1 MWTHGIEVRNDNN
14 NIQMS
19 SDSVYL
25 TPINRIYS
33 TGKNT
38 LKIAEPIHAISPKP
52 GTLAIQFH
60 PSKVSGTDPNGLPY
74 KYIVIGE
81 GSIINYRELTP
92 STSIDNYGINI
103 YDASGVLRYNTSF
116 PTMKIL
122 ERVHIP
128 DIRKTKTIVNGNT
141 TYWSKSFPGK
151 DVAFLPIRYSM
162 YKDPTDGYPDRVYGV
177 GLCRRGDVYSLE
189 QGFATNYFG
198 TWGATWETHFILIDV
213 TGIV

>member
-1 MWTHGIEVRNDNN
+1 MSTHGIEVRNDNN

-74 KYIVIGE
+74 KYTVIGE

-103 YDASGVLRYNTSF
+103 YDTSGVLRYNTSF

-122 ERVHIP
+122 ESVRIP
-128 DIRKTKTIVNGNT
+128 DIRKTMTVVNGIK
-141 TYWSKSFPGK
+141 TYWSKSFPEK
-151 DVAFLPIRYSM
+151 DVAFLVIRNSN

-189 QGFATNYFG
+189 EGFATNYFG
-198 TWGATWETHFILIDV
+198 TWGATWETHFILVDV